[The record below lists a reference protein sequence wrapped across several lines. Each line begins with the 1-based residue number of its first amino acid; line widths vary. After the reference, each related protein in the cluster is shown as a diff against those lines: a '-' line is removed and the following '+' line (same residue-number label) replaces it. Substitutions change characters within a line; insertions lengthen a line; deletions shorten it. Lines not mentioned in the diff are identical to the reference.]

1 MHIQFTTD
9 MGTVVTVPAETIG
22 LRATKLTTN
31 GRQTTRYLVDI
42 VGDDTAYEV
51 SEKEYRELVGILD
64 DITEGCVRRTSRT
77 AK

>member
-9 MGTVVTVPAETIG
+9 MDTVVTVPAEAIG
-22 LRATKLTTN
+22 LRAAKSTVN
-31 GRQTTRYLVDI
+31 GKQITRYLVDI
-42 VGDDTAYEV
+42 VGEDTVYEV
-51 SEKEYRELVGILD
+51 SEKEYRELVDILD